1 LHLAVPIEPLTESI
15 LEPVASR
22 ETVISCLVRLGVLN
36 GIDIEIETVRRRTV
50 RDGNSL
56 TVSRLIK
63 LADELGLQAEWSRLD
78 WHGLKTTGFSR
89 ALLLFWANS
98 NAVVLTGGGRGG
110 ADEVSI
116 WDPDHD
122 GVIFYVPREEFERTW
137 NSHALIITPKEQGK
151 AFVLQPQQG
160 GKAAIVSDMR
170 DKASP
175 APANIVKMELLPNP
189 LPVTRPSKAA
199 HDAGTQL
206 RSRRPLLA
214 SASVAVVATASVV
227 IFLLVHAGP
236 DNTAAIGTLTRE
248 DVSSST
254 QDTTSPGKTAAG
266 PSLASASSSTAAD
279 ADATIATPAPDEARG
294 RPFPDAARRPIAP
307 EPELNSTDARPELAA
322 LTAGHTLPPAPAPAA
337 PSFDGNISAAPSG
350 TTPLPGPQLSA
361 ADLAALLARGDMLF
375 SKGDL
380 VAARLFYERAADAGE
395 GQAALRL
402 GETFDPVFLD
412 RARLR
417 GARGDLSTARSWY
430 RRASDLGVAEA
441 EILLKSPETK

>member
-1 LHLAVPIEPLTESI
+1 M
-15 LEPVASR
+15 
-22 ETVISCLVRLGVLN
+22 LN

-63 LADELGLQAEWSRLD
+63 LADEFGLQAEWSRLD

-206 RSRRPLLA
+206 RSRRPLL
-214 SASVAVVATASVV
+214 
-227 IFLLVHAGP
+227 
-236 DNTAAIGTLTRE
+236 IGTLTRE

-254 QDTTSPGKTAAG
+254 QDTTSAGKTAAG
-266 PSLASASSSTAAD
+266 PSLAGASSSTAAD
-279 ADATIATPAPDEARG
+279 ADATIATPAPDEAHG

-375 SKGDL
+375 SNGDL

>member
-1 LHLAVPIEPLTESI
+1 MPIEPLTESI

-22 ETVISCLVRLGVLN
+22 ETAISCLVRLGVQN

-175 APANIVKMELLPNP
+175 APANIV
-189 LPVTRPSKAA
+189 T

-214 SASVAVVATASVV
+214 SASVAVVATVSVV

-254 QDTTSPGKTAAG
+254 QDTTSAGKTAAR

-375 SKGDL
+375 SNGDL